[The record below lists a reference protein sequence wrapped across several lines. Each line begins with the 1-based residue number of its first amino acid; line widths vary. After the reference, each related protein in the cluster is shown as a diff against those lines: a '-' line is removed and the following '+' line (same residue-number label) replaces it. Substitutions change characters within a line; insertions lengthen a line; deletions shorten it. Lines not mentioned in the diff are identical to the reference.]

1 MRTNTQLLA
10 VATLGHLSAVSV
22 NAVGATYDLIKTY
35 QGESFFED
43 WSYYG
48 NYDNLTNGD
57 AIWVNSTVGTADP
70 QLTYTTSSGNAIVKV
85 DNTSTVAYNYKRNS
99 VRLTSTDA
107 YDIGSVWVMDALH
120 VPYGC
125 SVWPAFWSTGVGA
138 TWPATGEIDTFEGV
152 NNQAGNQMA
161 LHTADGCNL
170 VQDSSVPFTAAV
182 NYTNCYVEAN
192 DNSGCTVIDG
202 NSTSYG
208 EAFATA
214 GGGVWVTEFATDGI
228 SIWFF
233 SRANIPDAVSSASSS
248 IDTTK
253 LGERTAFWSP
263 NGCDIASFFKPQELV
278 LDITLCGDW
287 AGKAATLQST
297 GCAAL
302 TGTNTC
308 YSTYVLDANN
318 YDTAYFEIQYI
329 KVYST
334 SSATNASAVLATAA
348 ATTARATTASST
360 SRASATASSTSGVE
374 RQIFVNCWT
383 VAFFCLLGLSALL

>member
-1 MRTNTQLLA
+1 MRTSTQLSA
-10 VATLGHLSAVSV
+10 IATFGIFSASSV
-22 NAVGATYDLIKTY
+22 NAAGATYDLIKT
-35 QGESFFED
+35 
-43 WSYYG
+43 G

-57 AIWVNSTVGTADP
+57 TTWVNSTVGTSDE
-70 QLTYTTSSGNAIVKV
+70 LTYTTSGGNAIVKV

-99 VRLTSTDA
+99 VRLTSNDA
-107 YDIGSVWVMDALH
+107 YEIGSVWVMDALH

-125 SVWPAFWSTGVGA
+125 SDWSTGVGA

-161 LHTADGCNL
+161 LHTSDGCTL
-170 VQDSSVPFTAAV
+170 VKDSAAPFTGTV

-214 GGGVWVTEFATDGI
+214 GGGVW
-228 SIWFF
+228 
-233 SRANIPDAVSSASSS
+233 RANIPAAVSSANSS

-263 NGCDIASFFKPQELV
+263 NGCDISTFFKPQELV

-287 AGKAATLQST
+287 AGQASTLTST
-297 GCAAL
+297 GCPAL

-308 YSTYVLDANN
+308 YTTYVLDANN

-334 SSATNASAVLATAA
+334 SAATNAAAVSATA
-348 ATTARATTASST
+348 T
-360 SRASATASSTSGVE
+360 SASATSTTTSSSSGSK
-374 RQIFVNCWT
+374 QISSNLWSAAFAIAFGVL
-383 VAFFCLLGLSALL
+383 VAL

>member
-1 MRTNTQLLA
+1 MRSNT
-10 VATLGHLSAVSV
+10 HLSAIAAAGLFS
-22 NAVGATYDLIKTY
+22 AVCVDAAGATYNLIKTY
-35 QGESFFED
+35 QGESFFDD

-57 AIWVNSTVGTADP
+57 AIWVNSTVGTSD
-70 QLTYTTSSGNAIVKV
+70 QLTYATSGGNAIVKV
-85 DNTSTVAYNYKRNS
+85 DNTSTVEYNYKRNS
-99 VRLTSTDA
+99 VRLTSNDA
-107 YDIGSVWVMDALH
+107 YEIGSV
-120 VPYGC
+120 
-125 SVWPAFWSTGVGA
+125 WSTGVGA

-161 LHTADGCNL
+161 LHTSDGCTL
-170 VQDSSVPFTAAV
+170 VKDTSAPFTGAV

-202 NSTSYG
+202 NSTTYG

-214 GGGVWVTEFATDGI
+214 GGGVWVTEFATTGI

-233 SRANIPDAVSSASSS
+233 SRANVPAAVSSANSS

-263 NGCDIASFFKPQELV
+263 NGCDVSTYFKPQELV

-287 AGKAATLQST
+287 AGQASTLTST
-297 GCAAL
+297 GCPAL
-302 TGTNTC
+302 TGTSTC
-308 YSTYVLDANN
+308 YTTYVLDANN

-334 SSATNASAVLATAA
+334 SSATNAAAVSATAS
-348 ATTARATTASST
+348 TSSST
-360 SRASATASSTSGVE
+360 SRSTSATSGAE
-374 RQIFVNCWT
+374 KQIPSILWSAAGVFVLGIL
-383 VAFFCLLGLSALL
+383 VAL